1 VGGLAK
7 FLEDEGLATVA
18 ISLVREHTAR
28 LRPPRALWVP
38 FPLGRPFGV
47 PDNPN
52 FQRKV
57 LTAALDVLDA
67 SSGPVIVDF
76 AADAPGDAPGDDM
89 AGWVCPV
96 SFPKPPPATDATG
109 LREAVLAEIGQLAPW
124 YQMGRERRG
133 RSAVGLSGLAMAD
146 AARFLDAWL
155 AGETRQSP
163 IEGVGVVDALRWSA
177 EDLKAFYLE
186 AATAQP
192 GTAGRQELLDWM
204 WRRTSAGEML
214 KALRKVLLADDD
226 PGIHDIGD
234 FMLVPEA
241 YHD

>member
-1 VGGLAK
+1 MS
-7 FLEDEGLATVA
+7 
-18 ISLVREHTAR
+18 ISLVREHTER
-28 LRPPRALWVP
+28 LRPPRALWVS

-47 PDNPN
+47 PDNAV

-57 LTAALDVLDA
+57 LAAALAVLEEPD
-67 SSGPVIVDF
+67 GPVIVDF
-76 AADAPGDAPGDDM
+76 PEDAPAETAGDDM
-89 AGWVCPV
+89 EGWVCPV
-96 SFPKPPPATDATG
+96 SFPKPPPADDTTG

-124 YQMGRERRG
+124 YDMGLERRG
-133 RSAVGLSGLAMAD
+133 RTAVGLSGLAIEA

-155 AGETRQSP
+155 AGETRASP
-163 IEGVGVVDALRWSA
+163 IDGVGVIDALRWSA

-192 GTAGRQELLDWM
+192 GTARQGELLDWL
-204 WRRTSAGEML
+204 WLETAAGEML
-214 KALRKVLLADDD
+214 KALRPVLLADKD

-241 YHD
+241 YHA